1 MLVQFSRTLR
11 EVHLQKK
18 TAVTSAK
25 ESLRNKRCLK
35 MCLLGGQIYISFLV
49 SVGFTEENKTILNL
63 TRNWAFFFLKKK
75 IILLI
80 NIDCSKS

>member
-1 MLVQFSRTLR
+1 
-11 EVHLQKK
+11 
-18 TAVTSAK
+18 
-25 ESLRNKRCLK
+25 
-35 MCLLGGQIYISFLV
+35 MCPVGGQIYISFLV

-80 NIDCSKS
+80 NIDCSKSWTGIFIRSETLFPSPFQYFLVYIR